1 MTDVGDPYFE
11 LQTSTKYLL
20 FKFLHTRGYL
30 SKVCRTGH
38 FLFSAVPSYIAQGTV
53 NNSSVP
59 KPNCDFTESILKT
72 RTRLTTF
79 II

>member
-1 MTDVGDPYFE
+1 MTAVGDSYFE

-20 FKFLHTRGYL
+20 FKFLHTRCYL
-30 SKVCRTGH
+30 NKVCGTGH
-38 FLFSAVPSYIAQGTV
+38 FPLSAVPSYIAQGTV

-59 KPNCDFTESILKT
+59 KPNYDFTESILGT
-72 RTRLTTF
+72 LTRLTTF